1 MPGHRHHRTDDQAL
15 RLKLAI
21 FHALDSDT
29 GTAGDA
35 RRLLKEL
42 APLIEGWLTEA
53 EGRAGSSDRPT
64 SENHANQPSARP
76 RAVPKERSSMKLTD
90 DQRAACVQCRRGDH
104 HLCWGH
110 DGPMTSHPDSLP
122 LCDCTCHPRLAKL
135 DRRSDTEVPR

>member
-53 EGRAGSSDRPT
+53 EGRAGNDGI
-64 SENHANQPSARP
+64 HAGAHAAELEEIIRQA
-76 RAVPKERSSMKLTD
+76 
-90 DQRAACVQCRRGDH
+90 DQ
-104 HLCWGH
+104 
-110 DGPMTSHPDSLP
+110 
-122 LCDCTCHPRLAKL
+122 
-135 DRRSDTEVPR
+135 